1 MTGFGM
7 VEENK
12 TKATAKADPYGMT
25 NKRTA
30 NGNNNNNNNN
40 SKSKS
45 KSHSNS
51 DDNGRSNDNY
61 G

>member
-1 MTGFGM
+1 LTGFGM

-30 NGNNNNNNNN
+30 NGNNNN